1 MEKHMCRHTATYV
14 SSYCYICVL
23 ILLYMCPHTAT
34 YVLKGVDR
42 QACCARKLCVRILLL
57 LYMCLHT
64 AVYVSSY
71 SYTCVL
77 ILLYM
82 CPHTAIHVSSYERTG
97 KLVALANAKDK
108 AKAEQDRMKLE
119 REKLRFLFGL

>member
-1 MEKHMCRHTATYV
+1 MCAHTRVDAGAKK
-14 SSYCYICVL
+14 
-23 ILLYMCPHTAT
+23 LLDDCTDKMTEWA
-34 YVLKGVDR
+34 GR
-42 QACCARKLCVRILLL
+42 LL
-57 LYMCLHT
+57 T

-71 SYTCVL
+71 CYVCVLLLLYMCPHAAIYVSSYCYTAISVL

-82 CPHTAIHVSSYERTG
+82 CPHTAIHVSSYEWTG

-119 REKLRFLFGL
+119 REKLRFFVWL